1 MSSTTPRDLHDFMR
15 AVRQAFPDRSGLK
28 PAGAD
33 TNLTEAWLD
42 CASALGMTPVELA
55 QAVASHLG
63 VEAAGPLG
71 HQFNVEVLQALPVA
85 FCQKH
90 RVFALEASSHHMV
103 IASSTPTDEEMLER
117 ARFLCGKPVK
127 VRLAPPQELEDAL
140 LVVFGLLAERESA
153 QSDAQKAQLAPEN
166 SVVTMGQA
174 LLRRAVDMRA
184 SDLHIQSFLGT
195 FVARIRVDGRLQRLV
210 MLPAATALTLIRHFK
225 VRSGMDPTI
234 NTVPQDG
241 RMTQVIAERDFD
253 MRVSSLPASR
263 GERLVIRFLDQGR
276 VHRLGAAGF
285 SLAALQ
291 SLRRAIARPSGM
303 VLMTGPTGCGK
314 TSTLYGMLAEL
325 NQPDVNIITV
335 ENPVEYRLPG
345 ASQVEVNV
353 KAGLEFATALRSIL
367 RQDPDIVLIGE
378 IRDEETANIAAQ
390 AALTGHL
397 VLSTLHTNDATTAIP
412 RLLNLGVDRTV
423 LADSLA
429 AIVAQRLCRKL
440 CEQCKQPVADPLSPV
455 ENRYLQLTHNRPL
468 YRSVGCKACN
478 YSGFK
483 GRLPIVDII
492 EMNAGLR
499 QAVASGETRLDVLES
514 LRRGGLKSL
523 AASGSHRIMSGE
535 STVGEVL
542 EAVGPSFWRE
552 LALHHGTELS
562 DDDSDGAHEPLE
574 AGHAVLLIS
583 EHPDEAASG
592 MADAVK
598 EAGLRLHTCANA
610 KAAEQLLHDDERIAV
625 IVGDLPDAASLPQ
638 AAALLQEF
646 RAHVAWSRL
655 PALVLLPEALAGQQ
669 QHLRESGSM
678 AEFLTKPVKDE
689 DLMRAIQRAHAR

>member
-1 MSSTTPRDLHDFMR
+1 M
-15 AVRQAFPDRSGLK
+15 
-28 PAGAD
+28 
-33 TNLTEAWLD
+33 
-42 CASALGMTPVELA
+42 
-55 QAVASHLG
+55 
-63 VEAAGPLG
+63 
-71 HQFNVEVLQALPVA
+71 
-85 FCQKH
+85 
-90 RVFALEASSHHMV
+90 
-103 IASSTPTDEEMLER
+103 
-117 ARFLCGKPVK
+117 
-127 VRLAPPQELEDAL
+127 
-140 LVVFGLLAERESA
+140 
-153 QSDAQKAQLAPEN
+153 
-166 SVVTMGQA
+166 
-174 LLRRAVDMRA
+174 
-184 SDLHIQSFLGT
+184 
-195 FVARIRVDGRLQRLV
+195 
-210 MLPAATALTLIRHFK
+210 
-225 VRSGMDPTI
+225 
-234 NTVPQDG
+234 
-241 RMTQVIAERDFD
+241 
-253 MRVSSLPASR
+253 
-263 GERLVIRFLDQGR
+263 
-276 VHRLGAAGF
+276 
-285 SLAALQ
+285 
-291 SLRRAIARPSGM
+291 
-303 VLMTGPTGCGK
+303 
-314 TSTLYGMLAEL
+314 
-325 NQPDVNIITV
+325 
-335 ENPVEYRLPG
+335 
-345 ASQVEVNV
+345 
-353 KAGLEFATALRSIL
+353 
-367 RQDPDIVLIGE
+367 
-378 IRDEETANIAAQ
+378 
-390 AALTGHL
+390 TGHL
-397 VLSTLHTNDATTAIP
+397 VLSTLHTNDAATAIP

-583 EHPDEAASG
+583 DHPDEAASG

-646 RAHVAWSRL
+646 RTHVAWSRL
-655 PALVLLPEALAGQQ
+655 PALVLLPEALAGHQ
-669 QHLRESGSM
+669 QHLPESGSM